1 MNKVIDKL
9 NAVLKADA
17 YFLDEMGEVI
27 REKVKTA
34 ALSLD
39 EHLMSVLT
47 SDEEFRSAFF
57 KEQNLI

>member
-1 MNKVIDKL
+1 MNKVMDKL
-9 NAVLKADA
+9 NAVLKADT

-39 EHLMSVLT
+39 
-47 SDEEFRSAFF
+47 
-57 KEQNLI
+57 